1 LSAAVQQKEQAPP
14 GPHGKDLVRFVALG
28 SVDDGKSTLIGRLLY
43 EAGALYDDQIEHVR
57 KATRNGEPNGE
68 PNAGPNDGPID
79 FALFTD
85 GLKAEREQGITIDVA
100 YRYFETARRKYILA
114 DAPGHAQY
122 TRNMATG
129 ASTADVGIVLV
140 DARLGLLPQSRRH
153 ATIAGLLGIPRMA
166 VAINKMDL
174 VGFDPQVFARIS
186 GEMREFCARLGLHEL
201 TFFPVSARHGDNV
214 AQRSA
219 RTPWFRGG
227 TVLEFLETVEV
238 ARDRARA
245 PLRLPVQTVLRP
257 HLDYRAVAGQI
268 ASGALAVGDELVVL
282 PSGARTRVRAIDTFE
297 GEVQRAF
304 APMSVAVRLAD
315 EVDVGR
321 GDLLAHPA
329 DAPALRTR
337 LAATVV
343 WLSERPLDLSR
354 AFLLK
359 QTTRLA
365 PARVEAVRYRLD
377 PETLERDPAGSLSL
391 NDIGGLRIGCARPIA
406 CDAYG
411 DNRTTGAFILVDALT
426 NETVAAGTLD
436 ADQLEAAQPQA
447 APRAALAPRSSG
459 AVLVVRGE
467 TEGATLA
474 LAHQV
479 ERALT
484 AHGRSAAVV
493 RGAETALACASA
505 GVFAICAAAGESAAN
520 AVRAAVRLSGAGLF
534 ELMEPGGPEE
544 IERALARLVSPD
556 SPVDAGKDGDEGEG
570 GSDPADG
577 RG

>member
-1 LSAAVQQKEQAPP
+1 MIAAVQQIHRTAQEPR
-14 GPHGKDLVRFVALG
+14 GKDLVRFVALG

-43 EAGALYDDQIEHVR
+43 ETGALYDDQIEHVR
-57 KATRNGEPNGE
+57 KATRNGEGDRRPDGAPNSE
-68 PNAGPNDGPID
+68 LID
-79 FALFTD
+79 YSLFTD
-85 GLKAEREQGITIDVA
+85 GLKAEREQRITIDVA

-129 ASTADVGIVLV
+129 ASTADVGILLV
-140 DARLGLLPQSRRH
+140 DARLGLLPQGRRH
-153 ATIAGLLGIPRMA
+153 ATIAALLGIPRMA

-186 GEMREFCARLGLHEL
+186 DEMREFCARLGLREL

-214 AQRSA
+214 AQKSA
-219 RTPWFRGG
+219 RTPWFHGG
-227 TVLEFLETVEV
+227 TVLDFLETVEV

-268 ASGALAVGDELVVL
+268 ASGSLAVGDELVVL

-297 GEVQRAF
+297 GEVEHAF
-304 APMSVAVRLAD
+304 APMSVAIRLAD

-337 LAATVV
+337 LAATAV
-343 WLSERPLDLSR
+343 WLSERPLDPAR

-359 QTTRLA
+359 QTTKLT
-365 PARVEAVRYRLD
+365 PARVEAVQHRLD
-377 PETLERDPAGSLSL
+377 PETLERRPAGSLSL
-391 NDIGGLRIGCARPIA
+391 NDIGGLRIRCARPIA

-411 DNRTTGAFILVDALT
+411 DNRITGAFILVDALT

-436 ADQLEAAQPQA
+436 PQQPEAEQLQAAPSA
-447 APRAALAPRSSG
+447 GLAPRAAG
-459 AVLVVRGE
+459 AVLLVRGE
-467 TEGATLA
+467 AEGPTLA

-479 ERALT
+479 ERAL
-484 AHGRSAAVV
+484 AARGRSAAVV
-493 RGAETALACASA
+493 RSAESALACASA
-505 GVFAICAAAGESAAN
+505 GLFAICAAAGEPAASALRG
-520 AVRAAVRLSGAGLF
+520 VLRLSGA
-534 ELMEPGGPEE
+534 ELIELVGPAGPQE
-544 IERALARLVSPD
+544 IERALDGAERGTPS
-556 SPVDAGKDGDEGEG
+556 AGTSDVAG
-570 GSDPADG
+570 GSG
-577 RG
+577 

>member
-1 LSAAVQQKEQAPP
+1 MIAAVQQNQEVPP
-14 GPHGKDLVRFVALG
+14 GPQGKDLVRFVALG

-43 EAGALYDDQIEHVR
+43 ETGALYDDQIEHVR
-57 KATRNGEPNGE
+57 KATRNGEP
-68 PNAGPNDGPID
+68 ID
-79 FALFTD
+79 YSLFTD
-85 GLKAEREQGITIDVA
+85 GLRAEREQGITIDVA

-153 ATIAGLLGIPRMA
+153 ATIAALLGIPRMA

-186 GEMREFCARLGLHEL
+186 DQMREFCARLGLHEL
-201 TFFPVSARHGDNV
+201 AFFPVSARHGDNV
-214 AQRSA
+214 AQRSP

-227 TVLEFLETVEV
+227 TVLDFLETVEV
-238 ARDRARA
+238 ARDRTRA

-297 GEVQRAF
+297 GEVERAF

-315 EVDVGR
+315 AVDVGR

-337 LAATVV
+337 VDATAV

-354 AFLLK
+354 SFLLK
-359 QTTRLA
+359 HTTRLT
-365 PARVEAVRYRLD
+365 PARVEEVRHRLD
-377 PETLERDPAGSLSL
+377 PESLERGPAGSLSL
-391 NDIGGLRIGCARPIA
+391 NDIGGLRISCARPIA

-411 DNRTTGAFILVDALT
+411 DNRITGAFILIDALT

-436 ADQLEAAQPQA
+436 AQQPEAEQPPA
-447 APRAALAPRSSG
+447 APRAALAARAAGP
-459 AVLVVRGE
+459 VLVVRGE
-467 TEGATLA
+467 SEGATLA

-479 ERALT
+479 ERAL
-484 AHGRSAAVV
+484 AARGRIAAVV
-493 RGAETALACASA
+493 RSAESALACASA
-505 GVFAICAAAGESAAN
+505 GVFAICAAAGEPAAN
-520 AVRAAVRLSGAGLF
+520 AVRAALRLSGADLL
-534 ELMEPGGPEE
+534 ELVEPGGPEE
-544 IERALARLVSPD
+544 IERALARAEHGNS
-556 SPVDAGKDGDEGEG
+556 SK
-570 GSDPADG
+570 GSDTAG
-577 RG
+577 GGG